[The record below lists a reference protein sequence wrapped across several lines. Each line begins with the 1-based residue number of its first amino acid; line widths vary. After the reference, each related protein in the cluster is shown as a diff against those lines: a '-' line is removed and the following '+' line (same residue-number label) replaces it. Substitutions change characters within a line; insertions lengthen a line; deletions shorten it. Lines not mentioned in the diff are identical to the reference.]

1 MTEVLALLSALCFGL
16 NHFVNGVVSRR
27 WNGVTVAAVAQV
39 AGTVLS
45 LVVVTVRPGGQPSTA
60 DLFWGT
66 VSGIGTGIGVAYLYR
81 AMSRGPMSVVAPVSD
96 VAGVALP
103 VLVGV
108 LLLGERPSAVA
119 FAGIVVAP
127 AAIWLVSRGR
137 PAGDTAGD
145 RGRADR
151 PDKPDRHGKRLVSG
165 VPDALVAG
173 VGIAAHFIAVARIPA
188 EAGLWPITL
197 SRAVSVVVI
206 AGLVAVLG
214 APVRLPWRASVAAVL
229 AGAIGTLATILYW
242 VAVNDGLLT
251 TTAVL
256 AALYPAVPVVLAIVL
271 MHERLTRG
279 QVLGLLGA
287 GVAIALISA

>member
-1 MTEVLALLSALCFGL
+1 MESLALLSALCFGIS
-16 NHFVNGVVSRR
+16 HFVNGVVSRR
-27 WNGVTVAAVAQV
+27 WNGVTVAGIAQL
-39 AGTVLS
+39 AGTLVS
-45 LVVVTVRPGGQPSTA
+45 LVLVVSFPGGSPSAA
-60 DLFWGT
+60 DLLWGT
-66 VSGIGTGIGVAYLYR
+66 ASGVGTGVGVAYLYR

-96 VAGVALP
+96 VAAVALP

-108 LLLGERPSAVA
+108 LLLGERPSAAA
-119 FAGIVVAP
+119 FAGIAVALL
-127 AAIWLVSRGR
+127 AIWLVSRVR
-137 PAGDTAGD
+137 PANDQD
-145 RGRADR
+145 R
-151 PDKPDRHGKRLVSG
+151 RLVSG

-173 VGIAAHFIAVARIPA
+173 VGFAAHFIAVARIPP

-206 AGLVAVLG
+206 AGLVVTLG
-214 APVRLPWRASVAAVL
+214 APARLPWRASAAAVL
-229 AGAIGTLATILYW
+229 AGAVGTLATVLYW

-256 AALYPAVPVVLAIVL
+256 ASLYPAIPVVLAIVF

-279 QVLGLLGA
+279 QVVGLLGA

>member
-1 MTEVLALLSALCFGL
+1 MSEALALLSALCFGL

-27 WNGVTVAAVAQV
+27 WNGVTVAAAAQA

-45 LVVVTVRPGGQPSTA
+45 LVIVASFRGGQAAPA

-66 VSGIGTGIGVAYLYR
+66 VSGIGTGVGVAYLYR

-119 FAGIVVAP
+119 FAGIAVALV
-127 AAIWLVSRGR
+127 AIWLVSRGR
-137 PAGDTAGD
+137 PDGDAASNG
-145 RGRADR
+145 GRSVR
-151 PDKPDRHGKRLVSG
+151 PAARRKRLVSG

-188 EAGLWPITL
+188 DAGLWPLTL

-206 AGLVAVLG
+206 GALMVALG
-214 APVRLPWRASVAAVL
+214 APAKLSWRASAAAAL
-229 AGAIGTLATILYW
+229 AGAVGTLATILYW
-242 VAVNDGLLT
+242 VAVSDGLLT

-256 AALYPAVPVVLAIVL
+256 AALYPAIPVVLAIVL
-271 MHERLTRG
+271 MHERLARG
-279 QVLGLLGA
+279 QVVGLLGA